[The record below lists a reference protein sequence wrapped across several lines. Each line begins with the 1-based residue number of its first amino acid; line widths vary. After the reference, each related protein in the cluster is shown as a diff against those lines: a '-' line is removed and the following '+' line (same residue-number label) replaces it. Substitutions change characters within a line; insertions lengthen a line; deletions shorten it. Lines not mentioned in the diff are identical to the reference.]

1 MVHFCD
7 QKHHV
12 VVIGA
17 GFGGLSVV
25 RELEEPG
32 VSITIID
39 RSNHHL
45 FQPLLYQVAGASLPS
60 AEIAWPVRSLF
71 RHREDVRTLMA
82 EVQDV
87 DTDSREV
94 LLKDGS
100 RIDYDTLV
108 VATGAT
114 HAYFGHDEWEQFAP
128 GLKNLDDATTL
139 RARILSA
146 FEQAE
151 NTTDP
156 ALRAAYQTFVIVG
169 GGPTG
174 VELSGTIAELARKT
188 LKNDFRSID
197 PTETRIILVEAGQ
210 RLLTAFPE
218 SLSEYTRQSLEKLGV
233 EVSFGQPVTECSAEG
248 VVYGGQP
255 LPAKTIIWAAG
266 VTASP
271 AARWLKTEADRAGRV
286 IVGADLT
293 LPLHPEIFV
302 IGDTAAVTGEDG
314 RMIPGIAPAAK
325 QEGQYLAKLIQS
337 RLKDEKPVLKPFR
350 YRHQGNLATIGRG
363 LAVVDMGRLKLRGA
377 MAWWF
382 WKIIHLYFLIGTRNR
397 LSVAISWI
405 WNHSIGYRGARII
418 TGGKSP
424 DPDKSAVHSRS
435 EE

>member
-233 EVSFGQPVTECSAEG
+233 EVSFGQPVTECSA
-248 VVYGGQP
+248 
-255 LPAKTIIWAAG
+255 
-266 VTASP
+266 
-271 AARWLKTEADRAGRV
+271 
-286 IVGADLT
+286 
-293 LPLHPEIFV
+293 
-302 IGDTAAVTGEDG
+302 
-314 RMIPGIAPAAK
+314 
-325 QEGQYLAKLIQS
+325 
-337 RLKDEKPVLKPFR
+337 
-350 YRHQGNLATIGRG
+350 
-363 LAVVDMGRLKLRGA
+363 
-377 MAWWF
+377 
-382 WKIIHLYFLIGTRNR
+382 
-397 LSVAISWI
+397 
-405 WNHSIGYRGARII
+405 
-418 TGGKSP
+418 
-424 DPDKSAVHSRS
+424 
-435 EE
+435 